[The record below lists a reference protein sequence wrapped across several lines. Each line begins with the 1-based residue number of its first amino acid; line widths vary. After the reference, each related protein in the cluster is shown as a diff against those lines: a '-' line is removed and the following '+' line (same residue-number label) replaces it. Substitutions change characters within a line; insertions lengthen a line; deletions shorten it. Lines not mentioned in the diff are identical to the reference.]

1 MIRVILA
8 DDQTLVRSAFAVLI
22 RTAPDM
28 EVVGE
33 AGDGREAVELA
44 RSVPADI
51 LVMDIRMPVLDGIA
65 ATRQITAD
73 ATLPDLKIL
82 VLTTYDTDEHVVDA
96 LRAGASGFLVKDTLP
111 ADLLA
116 AMRVVAAGEALLAP
130 GPTRRLIARI
140 VDPPTAEPAGS
151 AELIAALSER
161 ERGVLTMV
169 ARGRNN
175 AEIAEATGLS
185 PLTVK
190 THISR
195 IMRKLGARDRAQL
208 VITGYES
215 GLVTAGSAGS
225 EPGPRSRHGSPE
237 AGDSR

>member
-33 AGDGREAVELA
+33 AGNGREAVELA
-44 RSVPADI
+44 RGVPADVI
-51 LVMDIRMPVLDGIA
+51 VMDIRMPVLDGIA
-65 ATRQITAD
+65 ATRQITEDAALAD
-73 ATLPDLKIL
+73 LRIL
-82 VLTTYDTDEHVVDA
+82 VLTTYDSDEHIVDA
-96 LRAGASGFLVKDTLP
+96 LKAGASGFLVKDTQP
-111 ADLLA
+111 AELLA
-116 AMRVVAAGEALLAP
+116 AMRVVAAGEALLSP

-140 VDPPTAEPAGS
+140 VDPPAEPTGS
-151 AELIAALSER
+151 AELIADLSER
-161 ERGVLTMV
+161 ERGVLAMV
-169 ARGRNN
+169 ARGLNN
-175 AEIAEATGLS
+175 TEIAGATGLS

-215 GLVTAGSAGS
+215 GLITPGSA
-225 EPGPRSRHGSPE
+225 EPRHAPREDGGGRLGG
-237 AGDSR
+237 AD